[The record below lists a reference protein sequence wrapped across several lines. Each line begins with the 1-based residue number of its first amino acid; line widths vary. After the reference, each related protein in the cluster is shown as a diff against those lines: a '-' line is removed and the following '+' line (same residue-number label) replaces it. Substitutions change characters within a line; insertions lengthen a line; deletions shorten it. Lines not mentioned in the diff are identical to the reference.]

1 MRISLAVLALLVVCG
16 TCRGKEE
23 RWSSFAE
30 DNDLSYYLDLQ
41 SLVPLPD
48 NVYIFWLKSVAKDK
62 EYFPREY
69 NLSEISYILTNY
81 ELDCAAASYRIRGT
95 ILFDKQHKE
104 INKVIAASPAAFE
117 PVPPESLLEL
127 AQAEICV
134 KKESAAGTAA
144 PEEEEVTTPVLPEAP
159 APALQPPS
167 IM

>member
-1 MRISLAVLALLVVCG
+1 MRISLVVLALLVACS
-16 TCRGKEE
+16 TCHGKEQ

-30 DNDLSYYLDLQ
+30 DNDLSYYLDRQ
-41 SLVPLPD
+41 SLVSLPD

-69 NLSEISYILTNY
+69 NLSDLSYILTNY

-104 INKVIAASPAAFE
+104 LNKVIAASSTAFE

-134 KKESAAGTAA
+134 KQESAADAAA
-144 PEEEEVTTPVLPEAP
+144 PEDEVAAPVLPEAP
-159 APALQPPS
+159 AVTVPPPS